1 MKIEEEIKQNK
12 FKSPHQKAVLNL
24 LYTAN
29 WIQNKQRELF
39 EPFGITGQQYNM
51 LRILRGQQAKSISAV
66 EIKSRMLDKNSDV
79 SRLLDRL
86 IIKKLVKKNQCPDD
100 KRASEISIT
109 HAGLELLKQLD
120 SSINN
125 MDSRFMSLSMEDAKT
140 LSDLL
145 DKARG

>member
-1 MKIEEEIKQNK
+1 MSIEEEIKQAK

-24 LYTAN
+24 LFTAN

-39 EPFGITGQQYNM
+39 EPFGITGQQYNI
-51 LRILRGQQAKSISAV
+51 LRILRGHQPKPIPAV

-86 IIKKLVKKNQCPDD
+86 IGKKLVQKNQCPND
-100 KRASEISIT
+100 KRASDISIT
-109 HAGLELLKQLD
+109 EEGLNLLNKLDTAINNLD
-120 SSINN
+120 SHYLN
-125 MDSRFMSLSMEDAKT
+125 LSKEDAKK

-145 DKARG
+145 DKARS